1 MGHKVHPYGFR
12 IGIIKPWLAK
22 WYADRDYATL
32 LQEDMRI
39 RELVARQLSNASVS
53 QVEIE
58 RGINH
63 VTVTVHT
70 AKPGIVIGKGGANVE
85 ALRTNVGK
93 LTNKKVK
100 LEIKEILQP
109 ELDGMLLAQN
119 VAGQLERRIAFRKA
133 IKQSIQRT
141 IKAGAKGVKIQVS
154 GRLGGSEMSRT
165 EWDKEGRIPLGTLR
179 ADISYGVVHAHTTYG
194 RIGVKAWVYRGEQL
208 GERPGSART
217 EPRAA
222 RRGAAGTRRSAGG
235 TRAAPGGA
243 ITEPTAGRVEA
254 SEADPRIAATDGR
267 RKDVPQADEAQL
279 TEPQEQVG
287 APSEPAPTAAPVE
300 SEQVA
305 STAEATQQA
314 PPADADEVAGTP
326 PSDVTPAETATE
338 AEAPTGST
346 AAAEEPPSAE
356 ASAPEAPAKAEAPAE
371 AEAPAKAE
379 ASAGDASPAA
389 EKAPAK
395 KPAAR
400 KPAAKKPAAKK
411 PAAKKAAPK
420 TRAAKKP
427 AKES

>member
-85 ALRTNVGK
+85 ALRTNIGK
-93 LTNKKVK
+93 LTDKKVK

-154 GRLGGSEMSRT
+154 GRLGGAEMSRT

-217 EPRAA
+217 EPRAP
-222 RRGAAGTRRSAGG
+222 RRAPATAGG
-235 TRAAPGGA
+235 RSRAAATGSGA
-243 ITEPTAGRVEA
+243 RGR
-254 SEADPRIAATDGR
+254 SRAA
-267 RKDVPQADEAQL
+267 
-279 TEPQEQVG
+279 
-287 APSEPAPTAAPVE
+287 
-300 SEQVA
+300 
-305 STAEATQQA
+305 
-314 PPADADEVAGTP
+314 
-326 PSDVTPAETATE
+326 
-338 AEAPTGST
+338 AEAPV
-346 AAAEEPPSAE
+346 AAAEETQVAE
-356 ASAPEAPAKAEAPAE
+356 ARVEVTPAAEAQVEVTPAAEAKVEAQAAVVAPDVSPEVEAPEAPAAEEAAPASAEVAGETEPEAKPTKAAEVEATAE
-371 AEAPAKAE
+371 AEADPKAKG
-379 ASAGDASPAA
+379 S
-389 EKAPAK
+389 
-395 KPAAR
+395 
-400 KPAAKKPAAKK
+400 
-411 PAAKKAAPK
+411 
-420 TRAAKKP
+420 
-427 AKES
+427 

>member
-85 ALRTNVGK
+85 ALRTNIGK
-93 LTNKKVK
+93 LTDKKVK

-208 GERPGSART
+208 GDRPGSART
-217 EPRAA
+217 EPRAP
-222 RRGAAGTRRSAGG
+222 RRGAAGGG
-235 TRAAPGGA
+235 GRARGGARQAAAPAGA
-243 ITEPTAGRVEA
+243 STEPAA
-254 SEADPRIAATDGR
+254 QSADDRAR
-267 RKDVPQADEAQL
+267 RKDVPRADDAPATPAEPVSAQAA
-279 TEPQEQVG
+279 EPI
-287 APSEPAPTAAPVE
+287 AASEPAPTSAPVE
-300 SEQVA
+300 ATEVAASSEAVEQAPATEVDETA
-305 STAEATQQA
+305 AAPEATTPDAAPQAEA
-314 PPADADEVAGTP
+314 V
-326 PSDVTPAETATE
+326 
-338 AEAPTGST
+338 AEAPVVEEVPAEVEET
-346 AAAEEPPSAE
+346 AAAPEPAAEEPVAE
-356 ASAPEAPAKAEAPAE
+356 AAPEAE
-371 AEAPAKAE
+371 
-379 ASAGDASPAA
+379 
-389 EKAPAK
+389 K
-395 KPAAR
+395 KP
-400 KPAAKKPAAKK
+400 KK
-411 PAAKKAAPK
+411 
-420 TRAAKKP
+420 RAVRKP

>member
-39 RELVARQLSNASVS
+39 RELVAKQLSNASVS

-85 ALRTNVGK
+85 ALRTNIGK

-217 EPRAA
+217 EPRAP
-222 RRGAAGTRRSAGG
+222 RRGTAGARTRPAARTNGGAGQ
-235 TRAAPGGA
+235 AAPA
-243 ITEPTAGRVEA
+243 PA
-254 SEADPRIAATDGR
+254 SEAPARAAVEVDAPKPVAEQPRVEQPAVTEAPKAAAPKAAAPKVEQPKETEAPKADAPKRASRAKAAT
-267 RKDVPQADEAQL
+267 
-279 TEPQEQVG
+279 T
-287 APSEPAPTAAPVE
+287 PAGG
-300 SEQVA
+300 
-305 STAEATQQA
+305 
-314 PPADADEVAGTP
+314 ADA
-326 PSDVTPAETATE
+326 PAADD
-338 AEAPTGST
+338 
-346 AAAEEPPSAE
+346 
-356 ASAPEAPAKAEAPAE
+356 APAASKSSAAKPKAASKPKA
-371 AEAPAKAE
+371 AKTAKPKVD
-379 ASAGDASPAA
+379 ASAGDDS
-389 EKAPAK
+389 
-395 KPAAR
+395 
-400 KPAAKKPAAKK
+400 
-411 PAAKKAAPK
+411 
-420 TRAAKKP
+420 P